1 VLNAGKI
8 IAAFRRASPDPE
20 RRLHERAT
28 LYWERAREKREFVS
42 LGEFDW
48 LSLEDNSS
56 HAFLLK
62 LSDGGGPVFTY
73 IGPVLRDEA
82 GVEEEEILLKD
93 APQTSLLVRFGTQ
106 YANAVELAA
115 PVTADYDFVT
125 AAGYRVLC
133 RGALLPL
140 SESGFGVDHVFGVIS
155 WKSEKV

>member
-1 VLNAGKI
+1 MLNAAKI
-8 IAAFRRASPDPE
+8 ISAFRRPAPGPE

-28 LYWERAREKREFVS
+28 LYWERARGSRPFVS
-42 LGEFDW
+42 LDEFDW

-62 LSDGGGPVFTY
+62 LTDRQAPAFTY
-73 IGPVLRDEA
+73 VGPVLADEA
-82 GVEEEEILLKD
+82 GVAEDEILLAN
-93 APQTSLLVRFGTQ
+93 APQSSLLVRFGNH
-106 YANAVELAA
+106 YPKAVELAA

-140 SESGFGVDHVFGVIS
+140 SQCGSSIDHVFGVIS
-155 WKSEKV
+155 WKSEKI

>member
-1 VLNAGKI
+1 MLNAGKI
-8 IAAFRRASPDPE
+8 FNAFRRASPDPE

-28 LYWERAREKREFVS
+28 LYWERALGKGGFVS

-62 LSDGGGPVFTY
+62 LNAGEPPVFTY
-73 IGPVLRDEA
+73 VGPVLRDEA
-82 GVEEEEILLKD
+82 GVEEEEILLEE
-93 APQTSLLVRFGTQ
+93 APATSLLVRFGAQ

-125 AAGYRVLC
+125 GAGYRVLC

-140 SESGFGVDHVFGVIS
+140 SESGSSVDHVFGVIS